1 MNPFATALPQ
11 IPGCL
16 LHTMYELRVSGGYSK
31 GQGGQ
36 FVPTPEAR
44 VPFEGAVLP
53 VSDKDLQRS
62 PQGTFSAR
70 SEKIYTNG
78 HSLQEGGQ
86 VFDPQTGTTYTI
98 TKELGHNSIHP
109 MKRYVVEAKGG
120 AAAK

>member
-44 VPFEGAVLP
+44 VPFEGANDRIYSAAHRVHSP
-53 VSDKDLQRS
+53 SAVRRS
-62 PQGTFSAR
+62 IPTVILSKRGAR
-70 SEKIYTNG
+70 SLTRR
-78 HSLQEGGQ
+78 QGQ
-86 VFDPQTGTTYTI
+86 PTPSPRSSATTASTQ
-98 TKELGHNSIHP
+98 
-109 MKRYVVEAKGG
+109 
-120 AAAK
+120 

>member
-62 PQGTFSAR
+62 PQGTFFAR

-78 HSLQEGGQ
+78 HSLKRGARSLTRRQGQ
-86 VFDPQTGTTYTI
+86 PTPSPRSSATTASTQ
-98 TKELGHNSIHP
+98 
-109 MKRYVVEAKGG
+109 
-120 AAAK
+120 

>member
-86 VFDPQTGTTYTI
+86 QPVWTRQSARQLLLPAPSYNDC
-98 TKELGHNSIHP
+98 LS
-109 MKRYVVEAKGG
+109 R
-120 AAAK
+120 AAPPRMRCVP